1 MSLTDYQIDRN
12 ANMDRETV
20 LRVAEEHD
28 LQITIRPDGKVIGF
42 EDELARLRYYYD
54 GEIYL

>member
-1 MSLTDYQIDRN
+1 
-12 ANMDRETV
+12 MDRETV